1 MRHNLRSLRRSPTL
15 MFGGLGWTD
24 KKPPGKKPIGFYQ
37 PICIIF
43 AWVLVFH
50 LRPGIGGEFGTAM
63 KNIFSI

>member
-1 MRHNLRSLRRSPTL
+1 MRHNLRSRRRSPTL

-24 KKPPGKKPIGFYQ
+24 KEPPGKKPTGLYQ
-37 PICIIF
+37 SYLHGC
-43 AWVLVFH
+43 LVFH